1 MPRNLRASGSS
12 LSQTKGQPR
21 IFFHKNACKTIDR
34 PTIRRF
40 QYLTRFPVLELKD
53 VCFTINKDGEDVN
66 LVDHVSIQVPKGHF
80 MAIVGPSGCGKT
92 TLLKT
97 IAGLNPE
104 SDGALFWEGRNLSED
119 GDFSPSEI
127 GYVPQFSIAYDPLTV
142 DESVEAA
149 TRLRVRTRDTAEL
162 DQRIDRVLEE
172 TGLETISDRP
182 VKVLSGG
189 QKRRLGL
196 AMELVSDPKILL
208 CDEVTSGLDPRSER
222 EIVRLLH
229 DLSRKDGRIVLSVT
243 HSLAHLELYDSILV
257 LHEGRVVFHGP
268 PERLN
273 HYFSVKDTEEIYPR
287 LSAQPSERW
296 QASWTKHS
304 VSYYGMLEK
313 TRARLIESGDLVLER
328 SKPALDPNDE
338 EPDEGTAP
346 QETRLPGF
354 FTQFSTLL
362 SRRWRI
368 FFRDRGQ
375 VFLQIAILLCFPALV
390 TLFSDKADG
399 NIRRYSDVRQDNM
412 AAEIQEQQSVRAD
425 QAKVG
430 SAISGI
436 IMFQVV
442 LLALMGSNNSARE
455 IAGERPIYE
464 KEKFGGLRPSA
475 YLLSKIAF
483 LSCLVIAQSLWMAFF
498 VNLFGAF
505 RGEFVEHV
513 IFLLLVNAAM
523 TSICLAISALMRTA
537 EQASLLSIYLV
548 GFQLPLSGAVLAL
561 PENIEAFTRPF
572 ISAYWAWSGSVE
584 ALQSQVHGAVKSV
597 IDTSLSNQEAC
608 IFTLAIHIAIAL
620 ILAWIGT
627 RRPQWE

>member
-1 MPRNLRASGSS
+1 M
-12 LSQTKGQPR
+12 
-21 IFFHKNACKTIDR
+21 
-34 PTIRRF
+34 
-40 QYLTRFPVLELKD
+40 LELKE
-53 VCFTINKDGEDVN
+53 VSFTIRKDGEDVP
-66 LVDHVSIQVPKGHF
+66 LVDRVSIQVPKGHF

-104 SDGALFWEGRNLSED
+104 SDGALFWDERNLSKEE
-119 GDFSPSEI
+119 DFSPSEI

-149 TRLRVRTRDTAEL
+149 TRLRVKSRSTAEL
-162 DQRIDRVLEE
+162 DARIDRVLEE
-172 TGLETISDRP
+172 TGLGPISDRQ

-243 HSLAHLELYDSILV
+243 HSLSHLELYDSILV
-257 LHEGRVVFHGP
+257 LHEGRVAFHGP
-268 PERLN
+268 PEQLT
-273 HYFSVKDTEEIYPR
+273 HYFSVHDTEEVYPR
-287 LSAQPSERW
+287 LASQPSERW
-296 QASWTKHS
+296 HVSWQKHRASYQK
-304 VSYYGMLEK
+304 MLDRN
-313 TRARLIESGDLVLER
+313 RARLLASEALQVPAEPAPPTEVASEPAADDDAKP
-328 SKPALDPNDE
+328 SKPATTRKRP
-338 EPDEGTAP
+338 
-346 QETRLPGF
+346 ETDALKLPGF
-354 FTQFSTLL
+354 FSQFSTLL

-375 VFLQIAILLCFPALV
+375 VFLQVAILICFPLLV
-390 TLFSDKADG
+390 TIFSNKASEP
-399 NIRRYSDVRQDNM
+399 IRRYSDTRQTDVF
-412 AAEIQEQQSVRAD
+412 AEIQEQQSVRAD

-430 SAISGI
+430 SAVSGI

-442 LLALMGSNNSARE
+442 LLSLMGSNNSARE

-475 YLLSKIAF
+475 YLASKVAF
-483 LSCLVIAQSLWMAFF
+483 LACLVITQSLWMTFF
-498 VNLFGAF
+498 VNFFGTF
-505 RGEFVEHV
+505 RGDLVQHAC
-513 IFLLLVNAAM
+513 FLFLVNASM
-523 TSICLAISALMRTA
+523 TAICLAISALMRTA

-561 PENIEAFTRPF
+561 PEKIEAFTRPF

-584 ALQSQVHGAVKSV
+584 ALQTQVHDAVKSV
-597 IDTSLSNQEAC
+597 IDTGLSAQNAC
-608 IFTLAIHIAIAL
+608 LYALGAHIAVAL
-620 ILAWIGT
+620 IAAWAGAC
-627 RRPQWE
+627 RPQWD

>member
-1 MPRNLRASGSS
+1 
-12 LSQTKGQPR
+12 
-21 IFFHKNACKTIDR
+21 
-34 PTIRRF
+34 
-40 QYLTRFPVLELKD
+40 VLELKD
-53 VCFTINKDGEDVN
+53 VCFTIKKDGEEIN
-66 LVDHVSIQVPKGHF
+66 LVDNVSIKVPKGHF

-104 SDGALFWEGRNLSED
+104 SAGSLHWDGRNLSED
-119 GDFSPSEI
+119 GDFSPSEL

-149 TRLRVRTRDTAEL
+149 TRLRVRSKNTAEL
-162 DQRIDRVLEE
+162 DHRIDRVLEE
-172 TGLETISDRP
+172 TGLGPITDRH

-257 LHEGRVVFHGP
+257 LHEGRVAFHGP
-268 PERLN
+268 PDRLT

-287 LSAQPSERW
+287 LATQSSERW
-296 QASWTKHS
+296 QTSWLKHCP
-304 VSYYGMLEK
+304 SYYSMLNKKREQ
-313 TRARLIESGDLVLER
+313 LISSGQLIIN
-328 SKPALDPNDE
+328 K
-338 EPDEGTAP
+338 TAP
-346 QETRLPGF
+346 LNLDNPIKEDDENDTRLPGF
-354 FTQFSTLL
+354 FSQFATLL

-375 VFLQIAILLCFPALV
+375 VLLQLAILICFPILV

-399 NIRRYSDVRQDNM
+399 NIRRFSDTRQENVFQ
-412 AAEIQEQQSVRAD
+412 EIEEQQTVRSD
-425 QAKVG
+425 QAKIG
-430 SAISGI
+430 SAVSGI

-483 LSCLVIAQSLWMAFF
+483 LSCLVIAQSLWMALF
-498 VNLFGAF
+498 VNHFATF
-505 RGEFVEHV
+505 RGEIIEHT

-523 TSICLAISALMRTA
+523 TSVCLAISALMRTA

-561 PENIEAFTRPF
+561 PEHIEAFTRPF

-584 ALQSQVHGAVKSV
+584 ALQGQVLGAVKSV
-597 IDTSLSNQEAC
+597 IDTSITTQNSCLLTLSVH
-608 IFTLAIHIAIAL
+608 ILAAL
-620 ILAWIGT
+620 GLAWIGT

>member
-1 MPRNLRASGSS
+1 M
-12 LSQTKGQPR
+12 
-21 IFFHKNACKTIDR
+21 
-34 PTIRRF
+34 
-40 QYLTRFPVLELKD
+40 LELQD
-53 VCFTINKDGEDVN
+53 VCFTIRKDGAEVN
-66 LVDHVSIQVPKGHF
+66 LIDHVSLKVPKGHF

-104 SDGALFWEGRNLSED
+104 SSGSLFWDGRNLSKG

-149 TRLRVRTRDTAEL
+149 TRLRVRCRNTAEL
-162 DQRIDRVLEE
+162 DHRIDRVLEE
-172 TGLETISDRP
+172 AGLTGISDRA

-257 LHEGRVVFHGP
+257 LHEGCLAFHGP
-268 PERLN
+268 PEKLT
-273 HYFSVKDTEEIYPR
+273 HYFSVKDSEEVYPR
-287 LSAQPSERW
+287 LATQTAERW
-296 QASWTKHS
+296 QSSWQKHGE
-304 VSYYGMLEK
+304 SYFHMLERNRQVLIASGSLHLPHSDEPHSERPAAPASDEPASTDEPTASERAL
-313 TRARLIESGDLVLER
+313 TRQAPESL
-328 SKPALDPNDE
+328 PM
-338 EPDEGTAP
+338 
-346 QETRLPGF
+346 PGF
-354 FTQFSTLL
+354 LSQFATLL

-375 VFLQIAILLCFPALV
+375 VFLQLAILICFPILV
-390 TLFSDKADG
+390 TLFSDKASG
-399 NIRRYSDVRQDNM
+399 PIRRFSDSHQSDIK
-412 AAEIQEQQSVRAD
+412 AEIQEQQNVRAD

-430 SAISGI
+430 SAVSGI

-475 YLLSKIAF
+475 YLASKVAF
-483 LSCLVIAQSLWMAFF
+483 LACLVIAQSLWMAFF
-498 VNLFGAF
+498 VNFFGQF
-505 RGEFVEHV
+505 RGEFFQHAG
-513 IFLLLVNAAM
+513 FLLLVNAAM
-523 TSICLAISALMRTA
+523 TSICLAISSMMRTA

-561 PENIEAFTRPF
+561 PENIEGFTRPF

-584 ALQSQVHGAVKSV
+584 SLQTQVHDAVKSV
-597 IDTSLSNQEAC
+597 IDTSLSVQTSC
-608 IFTLAIHIAIAL
+608 LYTLCAHIGVALVIAW
-620 ILAWIGT
+620 AGA
-627 RRPQWE
+627 RRPQWD